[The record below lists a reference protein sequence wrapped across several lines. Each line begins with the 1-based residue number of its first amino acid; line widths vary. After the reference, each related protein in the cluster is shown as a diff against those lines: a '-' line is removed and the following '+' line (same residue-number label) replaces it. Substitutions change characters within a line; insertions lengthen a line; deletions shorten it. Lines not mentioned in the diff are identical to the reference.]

1 MIGYDDQGKPDE
13 LLKLTT
19 RLIEEDK
26 VDMLLAPYATHM
38 NIASAPITNK
48 YGFPVIYPTATTTTT
63 YEFSKKFPFAFWQIA
78 QPNEATG
85 PLAEYLGQLMKE
97 GKIKGRVATMHPAI
111 EYGVQMNTAFQAAA
125 KKAGLEV
132 VFNRSY
138 PFGASDLQPVIR
150 EMMGSK
156 PDAAIAFSYPPDT
169 FMLTEQMQIVGFNP
183 EVMYVAIGGV
193 FPTYKGKFGDKVNG
207 ILAYGGQDVSLP
219 EYQAYLKAHR
229 EMHMRD
235 SEAGA
240 LSTYSALEITQQA
253 IERVGELDRQKIRDE
268 IAGGTFKTVWGELSY
283 TDQRCAQAW
292 AVGQWQDGELHGVL
306 PKDKQGA
313 KPIQFPKPKWS

>member
-1 MIGYDDQGKPDE
+1 
-13 LLKLTT
+13 
-19 RLIEEDK
+19 
-26 VDMLLAPYATHM
+26 
-38 NIASAPITNK
+38 
-48 YGFPVIYPTATTTTT
+48 
-63 YEFSKKFPFAFWQIA
+63 
-78 QPNEATG
+78 
-85 PLAEYLGQLMKE
+85 
-97 GKIKGRVATMHPAI
+97 
-111 EYGVQMNTAFQAAA
+111 
-125 KKAGLEV
+125 

-306 PKDKQGA
+306 PEGQAGRQA
-313 KPIQFPKPKWS
+313 VQFPKPKWS